1 MGRDCL
7 VASDSAVV
15 SVFVAC
21 PGAKGCIIVVVWL
34 DGAAAIGAVDV
45 AGAGDVGVLLVDD
58 DDVLGVV
65 LVDEDVVVLVEGTVE
80 VTGAA
85 PITVDEATGVNIVRR
100 ALEEPIRRI
109 VENAGLEGSVV
120 VEKVKTA
127 TKVTQGFNA
136 ESNEYVDMLEAGI
149 IDPTKVERV
158 ALQNA
163 ASIASLLLT
172 TEALITDLPEKE
184 KAAPP
189 MPHGGDF

>member
-1 MGRDCL
+1 MDSVVAFGASGLSDARVGAPRVGRDCL

-21 PGAKGCIIVVVWL
+21 PGAKGCIIVDGVVVWL

-85 PITVDEATGVNIVRR
+85 PITVDEATGVNVDVLVSAVVRTSISTPTSFPSVA
-100 ALEEPIRRI
+100 ALLYGLALVSRKLPD
-109 VENAGLEGSVV
+109 AGSLKPTS
-120 VEKVKTA
+120 A
-127 TKVTQGFNA
+127 
-136 ESNEYVDMLEAGI
+136 SDAG
-149 IDPTKVERV
+149 
-158 ALQNA
+158 
-163 ASIASLLLT
+163 
-172 TEALITDLPEKE
+172 
-184 KAAPP
+184 
-189 MPHGGDF
+189 

>member
-1 MGRDCL
+1 MDSVVAFGASGLSDARVGAPRVGRDCL

-85 PITVDEATGVNIVRR
+85 PITVDEATGVNVDVLVSALVRTSISTPSMR
-100 ALEEPIRRI
+100 DEVP
-109 VENAGLEGSVV
+109 
-120 VEKVKTA
+120 VK
-127 TKVTQGFNA
+127 
-136 ESNEYVDMLEAGI
+136 
-149 IDPTKVERV
+149 
-158 ALQNA
+158 
-163 ASIASLLLT
+163 
-172 TEALITDLPEKE
+172 
-184 KAAPP
+184 
-189 MPHGGDF
+189 